1 MINALENNLKIN
13 DITEGYE
20 IFNQPFEE
28 FESSNVDL
36 CVIDAFPGMD
46 IEEIKQKAEKMAD
59 NVVII

>member
-1 MINALENNLKIN
+1 
-13 DITEGYE
+13 
-20 IFNQPFEE
+20 
-28 FESSNVDL
+28 VDL